1 MESIITWIS
10 SYAHFSHYLIFGCIL
25 LTGLNIPLSIDVL
38 IIAGATIASQ
48 IVPEK
53 IFHIFFAILAGCYVA
68 AMIAYW
74 TGRIFGPKLVK
85 IKLLSRLFSKERM
98 QKVDNFY
105 KKYGAWTL
113 ILGRF
118 IPFGVRNAIFMSAG
132 MSGMTFNRFLLIDAL
147 GCTLWCTKTFFL
159 FYFLGAYYEKILVLL
174 KTSFLYLLP
183 LLVLGL
189 LSFFLYRRR
198 RKTKS
203 A

>member
-1 MESIITWIS
+1 MEGIITWITNS
-10 SYAHFSHYLIFGCIL
+10 ASFAHYLIFGCIL

-38 IIAGATIASQ
+38 IIAGATLASQ
-48 IVPEK
+48 VVPGK
-53 IFHIFFAILAGCYVA
+53 IFHIFFAILTGCYIA

-74 TGRIFGPKLVK
+74 TGRIFGPKLTK
-85 IKLLSRLFSKERM
+85 IKFLASLFSKERM
-98 QKVDNFY
+98 QKVDSFY

-159 FYFLGAYYEKILVLL
+159 FYFLGTYYEKILHVA

-183 LLVLGL
+183 VIALGL
-189 LSFFLYRRR
+189 LSFFLYRSK
-198 RKTKS
+198 RKPKN